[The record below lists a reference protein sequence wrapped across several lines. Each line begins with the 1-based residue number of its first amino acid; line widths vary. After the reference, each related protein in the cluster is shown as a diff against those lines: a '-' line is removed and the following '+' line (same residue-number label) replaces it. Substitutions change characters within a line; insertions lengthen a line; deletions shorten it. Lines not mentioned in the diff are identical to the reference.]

1 MISAS
6 DTKDMMACTAM
17 DFEQTLIALG
27 FFAFCGGL
35 IDAAVGGGGLVQLP
49 ALLHAL
55 PQYSLATVFGTNK
68 LAVLAGNFSSIFT
81 YLRRIKILWRLMLPT
96 MISAF
101 MFAFLGALSVSVV
114 PKRLMEY
121 VVFLILIVMATYTFI
136 KKDLGRTSSNIQYGK
151 KKILLGIFFGGLI
164 GFYDG
169 VFGPGSGSLLLF
181 IFVKY
186 FGFDFLNASASA
198 KLVNLGTF
206 SAALMFFI
214 PSGNILWTIG
224 GVVGVCNIAGS
235 LTGVFLALR
244 YGSGF
249 IRVFFLIL
257 LLFLIGRM
265 GVSIFL

>member
-1 MISAS
+1 
-6 DTKDMMACTAM
+6 M
-17 DFEQTLIALG
+17 DYEYTLVALG

-35 IDAAVGGGGLVQLP
+35 IDAAVGGGGLVQVP

-68 LAVLAGNFSSIFT
+68 LAVLAGNLSSIFSYT
-81 YLRRIKILWRLMLPT
+81 KRISIVWKLLLPT
-96 MISAF
+96 LISAF
-101 MFAFLGALSVSVV
+101 MFALLGAFSISLV
-114 PKRLMEY
+114 PKALMEP
-121 VVFLILIVMATYTFI
+121 VVLVVLIVMAAYTFI
-136 KKDLGRTSSNIQYGK
+136 KKDLGRVHTTIRCGTK
-151 KKILLGIFFGGLI
+151 EVLLGVFFGGVI

-181 IFVKY
+181 FFVKI

-206 SAALMFFI
+206 SAALLFFI
-214 PSGNILWTIG
+214 PTGNVLWAIG
-224 GVVGVCNIAGS
+224 GVVAICNIAGS
-235 LTGVFLALR
+235 LTGAFLALR

-265 GVSIFL
+265 GASMLI

>member
-1 MISAS
+1 
-6 DTKDMMACTAM
+6 MATGYLM
-17 DFEQTLIALG
+17 DFEHVLIALG

-35 IDAAVGGGGLVQLP
+35 IDAAVGGGGLVQVP
-49 ALLHAL
+49 ALIHSL
-55 PQYSLATVFGTNK
+55 PGYSLSTVLGTNK
-68 LAVLAGNFSSIFT
+68 LAVLAGNLSSIST
-81 YLRRIKILWRLMLPT
+81 YLKRIRIVWKLMLPT

-101 MFAFLGALSVSVV
+101 IFAFLGALSVSLI
-114 PKRLMEY
+114 PKKFMEY
-121 VVFLILIVMATYTFI
+121 VVFIILIAMAIYTFI
-136 KKDLGRTSSNIQYGK
+136 KKDLGRFSSDIQCGRK
-151 KKILLGIFFGGLI
+151 EILLGIFFGGLI

-214 PSGNILWTIG
+214 PSGNILWTVG
-224 GVVGVCNIAGS
+224 GVVGLCNIAGS

-249 IRVFFLIL
+249 IRIFFLIL

>member
-1 MISAS
+1 MGY
-6 DTKDMMACTAM
+6 
-17 DFEQTLIALG
+17 EYTLIALG

-55 PQYSLATVFGTNK
+55 PQCSLATVFGTNK
-68 LAVLAGNFSSIFT
+68 LAVLAGNLSSIFSYT
-81 YLRRIKILWRLMLPT
+81 KRIEIVWKLLLPT
-96 MISAF
+96 LISAF
-101 MFAFLGALSVSVV
+101 AFALLGAFSISLV
-114 PKRLMEY
+114 PKALMEP
-121 VVFLILIVMATYTFI
+121 VVFIVLIVMAAYTFV
-136 KKDLGRTSSNIQYGK
+136 KKDLGRVHANIQCGTK
-151 KKILLGIFFGGLI
+151 EVLLGVFFGGLI

-181 IFVKY
+181 LFVRF

-206 SAALMFFI
+206 SAALLFFI
-214 PSGNILWTIG
+214 PSGHVLWAIG
-224 GVVGVCNIAGS
+224 GVVAICNIAGS
-235 LTGVFLALR
+235 VTGVFLALR

-265 GVSIFL
+265 GISMLI

>member
-1 MISAS
+1 MPL
-6 DTKDMMACTAM
+6 
-17 DFEQTLIALG
+17 EQALITLG

-55 PQYSLATVFGTNK
+55 PQHSIATVFGTNK
-68 LAVLAGNFSSIFT
+68 LAVLAGNLSSIFSYT
-81 YLRRIKILWRLMLPT
+81 KRINILWKLMLPT
-96 MISAF
+96 MICAF
-101 MFAFLGALSVSVV
+101 IFSFLGALSVSMI
-114 PKRLMEY
+114 PKRVMEP
-121 VVFLILIVMATYTFI
+121 VVFLILIGMAGYTFA
-136 KKDLGRTSSNIQYGK
+136 KKNLGLTHSNKHCGTREV
-151 KKILLGIFFGGLI
+151 LLGVFFGGLI

-206 SAALMFFI
+206 SAALIFFV
-214 PSGNILWTIG
+214 PSGNVLWTVG
-224 GVVGVCNIAGS
+224 AVVALCNIAGS

-249 IRVFFLIL
+249 IRIFFLIL
-257 LLFLIGRM
+257 LTFLIGRM
-265 GVSIFL
+265 GLVIFT

>member
-1 MISAS
+1 MSIEHA
-6 DTKDMMACTAM
+6 
-17 DFEQTLIALG
+17 LIALG
-27 FFAFCGGL
+27 LFAFCGGL
-35 IDAAVGGGGLVQLP
+35 IDAAVGGGGLIQVP

-55 PQYSLATVFGTNK
+55 PQCSLATVFGTNK
-68 LAVLAGNFSSIFT
+68 LAVLAGNISSVFSYT
-81 YLRRIKILWRLMLPT
+81 RRIKIVWGLMLPT
-96 MISAF
+96 VISAF
-101 MFAFLGALSVSVV
+101 VFAFFGALSVSLV
-114 PKRLMEY
+114 PKALMEY
-121 VVFLILIVMATYTFI
+121 IVFVVLVVIAVYTFA
-136 KKDLGRTSSNIQYGK
+136 KKDLGRVHANIQCGTK
-151 KKILLGIFFGGLI
+151 EVLLGIFFGGLI

-181 IFVKY
+181 VFVKY

-206 SAALMFFI
+206 SAALLFFI
-214 PSGNILWTIG
+214 PSGNVLWAIG

-235 LTGVFLALR
+235 LTGAFLALR

>member
-1 MISAS
+1 
-6 DTKDMMACTAM
+6 M
-17 DFEQTLIALG
+17 DFEYYLITLG

-55 PQYSLATVFGTNK
+55 PQYSLTTVFGTNK
-68 LAVLAGNFSSIFT
+68 LSVLAGNLSSIFT
-81 YLRRIKILWRLMLPT
+81 YLKKIKIIWKLMLPT
-96 MISAF
+96 MFSAF
-101 MFAFLGALSVSVV
+101 IFSFMGALSVSLI
-114 PKRLMEY
+114 PRRLMEY
-121 VVFLILIVMATYTFI
+121 ITLLILIAMAIYTFI
-136 KKDLGRTSSNIQYGK
+136 KKDLGRLSSNIKIGNRE
-151 KKILLGIFFGGLI
+151 ILLGILFGGLI

-181 IFVKY
+181 VFVRF

-214 PSGNILWTIG
+214 PSGNVLWAIG
-224 GVVGVCNIAGS
+224 GVVAACNITGS
-235 LTGVFLALR
+235 IAGVFLALR

-249 IRVFFLIL
+249 IRIFFLIL
-257 LLFLIGRM
+257 LVLLIARM
-265 GVSIFL
+265 GMSLYAQ

>member
-1 MISAS
+1 MNLEYA
-6 DTKDMMACTAM
+6 
-17 DFEQTLIALG
+17 LIALG

-55 PQYSLATVFGTNK
+55 PQHSLATVFGTNK

-81 YLRRIKILWRLMLPT
+81 YLKRIKIIWKLMLPT
-96 MISAF
+96 VISAF
-101 MFAFLGALSVSVV
+101 IFAFIGALSVSLV
-114 PKRLMEY
+114 PKKFMEY
-121 VVFLILIVMATYTFI
+121 VVFFILIMMATYTFI
-136 KKDLGRTSSNIQYGK
+136 KKDLGRVSANIRYGRK
-151 KKILLGIFFGGLI
+151 EVLLGIFLGGVI

-181 IFVKY
+181 IFVRY

-214 PSGNILWTIG
+214 PSGNVLWTIG
-224 GVVGVCNIAGS
+224 GVVGACNIAGS
-235 LTGVFLALR
+235 LAGTFLALR

-249 IRVFFLIL
+249 IRIFFLIL

>member
-1 MISAS
+1 MN
-6 DTKDMMACTAM
+6 
-17 DFEQTLIALG
+17 FEHALVVIG

-55 PQYSLATVFGTNK
+55 PQYSLATIFGTNK
-68 LAVLAGNFSSIFT
+68 LAVLAGNASSIFT
-81 YLRRIKILWRLMLPT
+81 YIKRIKIVWKLMLPT

-101 MFAFLGALSVSVV
+101 AFAFFGAISVSLV
-114 PKRLMEY
+114 PKELMEY
-121 VVFLILIVMATYTFI
+121 VVFVILVAMAIYTFA
-136 KKDLGRTSSNIQYGK
+136 KKDLGRVHSHIQCGK
-151 KKILLGIFFGGLI
+151 KEVLLGIFFGGLI

-169 VFGPGSGSLLLF
+169 IFGPGSGSFLLF
-181 IFVKY
+181 IFVKC

-198 KLVNLGTF
+198 KLVNFGTF

-214 PSGNILWTIG
+214 PSGNVLWTIG
-224 GVVGVCNIAGS
+224 GVVGACNIAGS
-235 LTGVFLALR
+235 LTGAFLALR

-249 IRVFFLIL
+249 IRIFFLIL

>member
-1 MISAS
+1 
-6 DTKDMMACTAM
+6 M
-17 DFEQTLIALG
+17 DYEYTLVALG

-35 IDAAVGGGGLVQLP
+35 IDAAVGGGGLVQVP

-68 LAVLAGNFSSIFT
+68 LAVLAGNLSSVLSYT
-81 YLRRIKILWRLMLPT
+81 KRIDIVWRLLLPT
-96 MISAF
+96 LISAF
-101 MFAFLGALSVSVV
+101 MFALLGAFSISLV
-114 PKRLMEY
+114 PKALMEP
-121 VVFLILIVMATYTFI
+121 VVLVVLIVMAVYTFI
-136 KKDLGRTSSNIQYGK
+136 KKDLGRVHTTIQCGTK
-151 KKILLGIFFGGLI
+151 EVLLGVFFGGLI

-181 IFVKY
+181 FFVKI

-206 SAALMFFI
+206 SAALLFFI
-214 PSGNILWTIG
+214 PSGNVLWAIG
-224 GVVGVCNIAGS
+224 GVVAICNIAGS
-235 LTGVFLALR
+235 LTGAFLALR

-265 GVSIFL
+265 GASMLI

>member
-1 MISAS
+1 
-6 DTKDMMACTAM
+6 MMS
-17 DFEQTLIALG
+17 FEYAIVALG

-35 IDAAVGGGGLVQLP
+35 IDAAVGGGGLVQVP

-55 PQYSLATVFGTNK
+55 PQHSLATVFGTNK
-68 LAVLAGNFSSIFT
+68 LAVLLGNISSISG
-81 YLRRIKILWRLMLPT
+81 YLRRINIVWTLMLPT

-101 MFAFLGALSVSVV
+101 VFSFLGALSVSLI
-114 PKRLMEY
+114 PKTLMEY
-121 VVFLILIVMATYTFI
+121 AVFVLLIAMAVHTFI
-136 KKDLGRTSSNIQYGK
+136 RKDFGQHQGNQQHGRREV
-151 KKILLGIFFGGLI
+151 LLGIFFGALL

-181 IFVKY
+181 VFVRF

-198 KLVNLGTF
+198 KLINLGTF
-206 SAALMFFI
+206 SAALLFFA
-214 PSGNILWTIG
+214 PSGNVLWLAG
-224 GVVGVCNIAGS
+224 GIVGLCNIAGS

-249 IRVFFLIL
+249 IRIFFLIL

-265 GVSIFL
+265 GLSLFF

>member
-1 MISAS
+1 MSFDQA
-6 DTKDMMACTAM
+6 
-17 DFEQTLIALG
+17 LIVLG

-35 IDAAVGGGGLVQLP
+35 IDAAVGGGGLVQIP

-55 PQYSLATVFGTNK
+55 PQQSLATVFGTNK
-68 LAVLAGNFSSIFT
+68 LAVLAGNLSSIFR
-81 YLRRIKILWRLMLPT
+81 YLKRIKIVWRLMLPT
-96 MISAF
+96 MLSAF
-101 MFAFLGALSVSVV
+101 LFAFLGAASVSIV
-114 PKRLMEY
+114 PKKLMEL
-121 VVFLILIVMATYTFI
+121 VVFFILIAMAIYTFTE
-136 KKDLGRTSSNIQYGK
+136 KNLGLFSHNIHYGK
-151 KKILLGIFFGGLI
+151 KEIILGVFFGGLI

-181 IFVKY
+181 VFVKF

-206 SAALMFFI
+206 SAALIFFV
-214 PSGNILWTIG
+214 PSGNVLWTVG
-224 GVVGVCNIAGS
+224 GVVAICNIAGS

-249 IRVFFLIL
+249 IRIFFLVL

-265 GVSIFL
+265 GLTIFNNHLIN

>member
-1 MISAS
+1 
-6 DTKDMMACTAM
+6 M
-17 DFEQTLIALG
+17 DFEYALIALG

-35 IDAAVGGGGLVQLP
+35 IDAAVGGGGLVQVP

-55 PQYSLATVFGTNK
+55 PQHSLATVFGTNK
-68 LAVLAGNFSSIFT
+68 LAVLAGNFSSIFR
-81 YLRRIKILWRLMLPT
+81 YLKRIRIVWKLMLPT

-101 MFAFLGALSVSVV
+101 IFAFLGALSVSLV

-121 VVFLILIVMATYTFI
+121 SVFFVLIVMATYTFL
-136 KKDLGRTSSNIQYGK
+136 KKDLGRTHTHIKCGRK
-151 KKILLGIFFGGLI
+151 EILLGVFFGGLI

-181 IFVKY
+181 VFVRC

-206 SAALMFFI
+206 SAALLFFI
-214 PSGNILWTIG
+214 PSGNVLWAIG
-224 GVVGVCNIAGS
+224 GVVALCNIAGS

-249 IRVFFLIL
+249 IRIFFLIL
-257 LLFLIGRM
+257 LVFLIGRM
-265 GVSIFL
+265 GMSLFL

>member
-1 MISAS
+1 
-6 DTKDMMACTAM
+6 M
-17 DFEQTLIALG
+17 DFEQALFALG

-68 LAVLAGNFSSIFT
+68 LAVLAGNLSSIYSYT
-81 YLRRIKILWRLMLPT
+81 KRIKIAWRLMLPT
-96 MISAF
+96 MLSAF
-101 MFAFLGALSVSVV
+101 AFAFLGAFSVSIV
-114 PKRLMEY
+114 PKKIMEF
-121 VVFLILIVMATYTFI
+121 VVFFILIAMAIYTFAE
-136 KKDLGRTSSNIQYGK
+136 KKLGLVSTDFHCGPKEIAW
-151 KKILLGIFFGGLI
+151 GIFFGGLI

-206 SAALMFFI
+206 TAALMFFV
-214 PSGNILWTIG
+214 PTGNVLWAVG
-224 GVVGVCNIAGS
+224 GVVALCNIAGS

-249 IRVFFLIL
+249 IRIFFLIL
-257 LLFLIGRM
+257 LVFLIGRM
-265 GVSIFL
+265 GLSLFS

>member
-1 MISAS
+1 
-6 DTKDMMACTAM
+6 M
-17 DFEQTLIALG
+17 DFEHTLIVLG

-68 LAVLAGNFSSIFT
+68 LAVLAGNFSSVFT
-81 YLRRIKILWRLMLPT
+81 YLKRIKILWKLMLPI
-96 MISAF
+96 MCSAF
-101 MFAFLGALSVSVV
+101 IFSFLGALSVSLV

-121 VVFLILIVMATYTFI
+121 VAFFVLIMMAAYTFF
-136 KKDLGRTSSNIQYGK
+136 KKNLGRVNSDVQIGK
-151 KKILLGIFFGGLI
+151 KEVLLGFFFGGLI

-181 IFVKY
+181 VFVRY

-214 PSGNILWTIG
+214 PSGNVLWTLG
-224 GVVGVCNIAGS
+224 GVVAVCNMAGS
-235 LTGVFLALR
+235 MTGVFLALR

-249 IRVFFLIL
+249 IRIFFLIL
-257 LLFLIGRM
+257 LVFLIGRM
-265 GVSIFL
+265 GVSMFL

>member
-1 MISAS
+1 MW
-6 DTKDMMACTAM
+6 
-17 DFEQTLIALG
+17 G
-27 FFAFCGGL
+27 
-35 IDAAVGGGGLVQLP
+35 
-49 ALLHAL
+49 
-55 PQYSLATVFGTNK
+55 
-68 LAVLAGNFSSIFT
+68 
-81 YLRRIKILWRLMLPT
+81 LWRT
-96 MISAF
+96 
-101 MFAFLGALSVSVV
+101 
-114 PKRLMEY
+114 Y
-121 VVFLILIVMATYTFI
+121 VH
-136 KKDLGRTSSNIQYGK
+136 SHIQCGK
-151 KKILLGIFFGGLI
+151 KEVLLGIFFGGLI

-169 VFGPGSGSLLLF
+169 VFGPGSGSFLLF

-214 PSGNILWTIG
+214 PSGNVLWTIG
-224 GVVGVCNIAGS
+224 GVVGACNIAGS

-249 IRVFFLIL
+249 IRIFFLIL

>member
-1 MISAS
+1 
-6 DTKDMMACTAM
+6 M
-17 DFEQTLIALG
+17 DYEYTLVALG

-35 IDAAVGGGGLVQLP
+35 IDAAVGGGGLVQVP

-68 LAVLAGNFSSIFT
+68 LAALAGNLSSVFSYT
-81 YLRRIKILWRLMLPT
+81 KRINIVWKLLLPT
-96 MISAF
+96 LISAF
-101 MFAFLGALSVSVV
+101 MFALLGAFSISLV
-114 PKRLMEY
+114 PKALMEP
-121 VVFLILIVMATYTFI
+121 VVLVVLIVMAVYTFI
-136 KKDLGRTSSNIQYGK
+136 KKDLGRVHTTIRCGTK
-151 KKILLGIFFGGLI
+151 EVLLGVFFGGVI

-181 IFVKY
+181 FFVKI

-206 SAALMFFI
+206 SAALLFFI
-214 PSGNILWTIG
+214 PTGNVLWAIG
-224 GVVGVCNIAGS
+224 GVVAICNIAGS
-235 LTGVFLALR
+235 LTGAFLALR

-265 GVSIFL
+265 GASMLI

>member
-1 MISAS
+1 
-6 DTKDMMACTAM
+6 M
-17 DFEQTLIALG
+17 DFEYALIVLG

-55 PQYSLATVFGTNK
+55 PQYSLATVLGTNK
-68 LAVLAGNFSSIFT
+68 LAVLAGNISSIFT
-81 YLRRIKILWRLMLPT
+81 YIKRIKIVWRLMLPT

-101 MFAFLGALSVSVV
+101 VFAFFGAVSVSFV
-114 PKRLMEY
+114 PKELVEY
-121 VVFLILIVMATYTFI
+121 IVFLILVVMAIYTFA
-136 KKDLGRTSSNIQYGK
+136 KKDLGRVHSNIQCGK
-151 KKILLGIFFGGLI
+151 KEVLLGIFFGGLI

-214 PSGNILWTIG
+214 PSGNVLWAMG
-224 GVVGVCNIAGS
+224 GVVGACNIAGS
-235 LTGVFLALR
+235 LTGTFLALR

-249 IRVFFLIL
+249 IRIFFLIL